1 MSWLVVADVTGVGQY
16 FDLTMQHPTST
27 AFPSENLN
35 MLVEQ
40 RVYQFVVNERDFLVS
55 TPTQQAKSLIR

>member
-40 RVYQFVVNERDFLVS
+40 FVVNERDFLVS
-55 TPTQQAKSLIR
+55 NPTQQAKSLIR

>member
-40 RVYQFVVNERDFLVS
+40 RVYQFVVNERTSLFLLPHNKQGV
-55 TPTQQAKSLIR
+55 